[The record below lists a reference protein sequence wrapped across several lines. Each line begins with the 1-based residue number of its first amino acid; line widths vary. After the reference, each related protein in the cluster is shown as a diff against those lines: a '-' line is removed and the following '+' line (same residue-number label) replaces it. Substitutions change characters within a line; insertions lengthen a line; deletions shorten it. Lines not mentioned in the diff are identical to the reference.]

1 MIIHEQDLDLD
12 DADAEVTRV
21 QKDNLILNPSIDR
34 IQIDKFCK
42 LEKSDNCD
50 VLMILAGY
58 ENEEPIY

>member
-50 VLMILAGY
+50 VSDHLGRL
-58 ENEEPIY
+58 